1 MRIWIKERLLWAG
14 QGNENGRDH
23 IFVGLFISWTLV
35 EKSDHCTENNVMN
48 KAMVVEHYG
57 LCEKQKT
64 SAKNIWSEEER
75 ILQVL

>member
-23 IFVGLFISWTLV
+23 IFGGPFISWMLV
-35 EKSDHCTENNVMN
+35 EKSDHCRENNVMN

-57 LCEKQKT
+57 LCEKQKI
-64 SAKNIWSEEER
+64 SGKKYMKWRRENIA
-75 ILQVL
+75 IL